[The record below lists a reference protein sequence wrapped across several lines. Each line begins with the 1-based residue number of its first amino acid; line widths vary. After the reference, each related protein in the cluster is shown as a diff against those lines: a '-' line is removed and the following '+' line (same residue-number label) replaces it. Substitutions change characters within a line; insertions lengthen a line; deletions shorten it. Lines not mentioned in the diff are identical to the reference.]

1 MISSQRMLLSIGAC
15 VLVLLAQSCAR
26 TRASE
31 PSSSETPSTSWDE
44 SVERAAI
51 VSRLSGRVDEGRAIF
66 ATCAECHLE
75 SGAGQPDGTMPQLAG
90 QHRSVLIK
98 QLTDIRLGIRKNHSM
113 KPFAKQVD
121 GPQAVADVASYIET
135 LPVRSDNGKGPG
147 VDLELGQEIYRRD
160 CARCH
165 GEKGEGDAAA
175 FYPKLEGQHYH
186 YLVRQII
193 DFAGGRRDN
202 AHADMIEAS
211 VGLSADEVSVVADY
225 VSRLPVAQSVRSFE

>member
-1 MISSQRMLLSIGAC
+1 
-15 VLVLLAQSCAR
+15 
-26 TRASE
+26 
-31 PSSSETPSTSWDE
+31 
-44 SVERAAI
+44 
-51 VSRLSGRVDEGRAIF
+51 VSRLSRRVDEGREIY

-75 SGAGQPDGTMPQLAG
+75 SGAGLPDGTMPQIAG

-121 GPQAVADVASYIET
+121 GPQAIADVASYIET
-135 LPVRSDNGKGPG
+135 LPIPSNNGKGSG
-147 VDLELGQEIYRRD
+147 VELERGEEIYRRD

-165 GEKGEGDAAA
+165 GEMGEGDADA
-175 FYPKLEGQHYH
+175 FYPKLQGQHYR

-202 AHADMIEAS
+202 AHADMIGAS
-211 VGLSADEVSVVADY
+211 AGLSADDVSIVADY
-225 VSRLPVAQSVRSFE
+225 VSRLSVDESVRSSE

>member
-1 MISSQRMLLSIGAC
+1 MTSSQRMLLSIGAC

-26 TRASE
+26 TQASVT
-31 PSSSETPSTSWDE
+31 SSSETPSTSWSE

-51 VSRLSGRVDEGRAIF
+51 VTRLSSRADEGREIY

-113 KPFAKQVD
+113 KPFAKEVD
-121 GPQAVADVASYIET
+121 GPQAMADVASYIER
-135 LPVRSDNGKGPG
+135 LPIPSNNGKGPG
-147 VDLELGQEIYRRD
+147 VDLELGEEIYRRD

-165 GEKGEGDAAA
+165 GEQGEGDAAA
-175 FYPKLEGQHYH
+175 FYPKLEGQHYR

-202 AHADMIEAS
+202 AHPDMIEAS
-211 VGLSADEVSVVADY
+211 VSLSAAEVSAVADY
-225 VSRLPVAQSVRSFE
+225 VSRLPIAQSVRSFE